1 MKSTKLAILLSTF
14 LAAGAMAQSPA
25 PSEST
30 NNQVLLAGGTAINA
44 ELDTSID
51 SKKAKSGEAV
61 MAHTTEAMKA
71 TDNRE
76 IMAKGTKLMGH
87 VTQAASR
94 SNGGTE
100 TMVAIQFDKAK
111 LKDGQE
117 VPLANF
123 MIQALAAPS
132 SAASSFTND
141 NSGINTYNDRMG
153 APSNTPSSNPSSNN
167 PSMSGSRGARPD
179 NTPSPQS
186 YPSAEP
192 NSTSGAQPN
201 AAGPLPVGARGVYG
215 LQGVRL
221 ATAGAG
227 NTEGSVIV
235 SDGKNLRLDK
245 GTRLLLVGQPPSG
258 ATASSR

>member
-1 MKSTKLAILLSTF
+1 
-14 LAAGAMAQSPA
+14 
-25 PSEST
+25 
-30 NNQVLLAGGTAINA
+30 
-44 ELDTSID
+44 D

-76 IMAKGTKLMGH
+76 VMPKGTKLIGH

-94 SNGGTE
+94 SSGGTQ
-100 TMVAIQFDKAK
+100 TMVEIQFDKAK

-123 MIQALAAPS
+123 TIQALAAPS
-132 SAASSFTND
+132 SAASSFD
-141 NSGINTYNDRMG
+141 SGGMNSSNDRMG
-153 APSNTPSSNPSSNN
+153 PPSNTPSSN

-179 NTPSPQS
+179 ATPSTQS

-192 NSTSGAQPN
+192 NGTSVAQPN
-201 AAGPLPVGARGVYG
+201 AAGPLPASAHGVYG

-227 NTEGSVIV
+227 NAEGSVIM
-235 SDGKNLRLDK
+235 SDAKNLRLDK
-245 GTRLLLVGQPPSG
+245 GTRLLLVGQPQSG
-258 ATASSR
+258 AAASSR

>member
-1 MKSTKLAILLSTF
+1 MKSAKLAIFLSTLF
-14 LAAGAMAQSPA
+14 AAGAMAQSPA
-25 PSEST
+25 SSETT
-30 NNQVLLAGGTAINA
+30 NSEVSIAGGTAINA

-51 SKKAKSGEAV
+51 SKKAKSGEPV

-71 TDNRE
+71 ADNRE
-76 IMAKGTKLMGH
+76 IMPKGTKLMGH

-100 TMVAIQFDKAK
+100 TKVAIQFDKAK

-123 MIQALAAPS
+123 TIQALAAPS
-132 SAASSFTND
+132 SAPSSIAND
-141 NSGINTYNDRMG
+141 NDRMT
-153 APSNTPSSNPSSNN
+153 APSNTAGSNN
-167 PSMSGSRGARPD
+167 PSMSGSRGTRPD
-179 NTPSPQS
+179 AAPSTRADTTPSTQT
-186 YPSAEP
+186 YPNAES
-192 NSTSGAQPN
+192 NGTSGAQPN
-201 AAGPLPVGARGVYG
+201 AAGPLPFGAHGVYG

-227 NTEGSVIV
+227 NTEGSVIM
-235 SDGKNLRLDK
+235 SDGKNLHLDK
-245 GTRLLLVGQPPSG
+245 GTRLLLVGQPQSG

>member
-1 MKSTKLAILLSTF
+1 MNSTKLAILLSTF
-14 LAAGAMAQSPA
+14 FAAAAMAQSPA
-25 PSEST
+25 PLETT
-30 NNQVLLAGGTAINA
+30 NSQASLAGGTAVNA
-44 ELDTSID
+44 VLDTSID

-61 MAHTTEAMKA
+61 MAHTTETMKA

-76 IMAKGTKLMGH
+76 IMPKGTKLMGH

-132 SAASSFTND
+132 SAASVGND
-141 NSGINTYNDRMG
+141 DNAGLTAPSGRMG
-153 APSNTPSSNPSSNN
+153 SPSTNPSSNN

-179 NTPSPQS
+179 NTPSAQS

-201 AAGPLPVGARGVYG
+201 AAGPLPAGARGVYG

-221 ATAGAG
+221 AAAGAG
-227 NTEGSVIV
+227 AVEGSVIV

-245 GTRLLLVGQPPSG
+245 GTRLLLVGQPPLG

>member
-14 LAAGAMAQSPA
+14 FAAGAMAQSPA
-25 PSEST
+25 PSENT
-30 NNQVLLAGGTAINA
+30 NRQVLLAGGTAINA

-87 VTQAASR
+87 VTQTASR

-123 MIQALAAPS
+123 TIQALAAPS
-132 SAASSFTND
+132 NVASVGND
-141 NSGINTYNDRMG
+141 DNAGLNAPSGRMG
-153 APSNTPSSNPSSNN
+153 SPSTNPSSNN

-179 NTPSPQS
+179 NTPSAQS

-192 NSTSGAQPN
+192 NSTTGAQPN
-201 AAGPLPVGARGVYG
+201 AAGPLPAGARGVYG

-221 ATAGAG
+221 AAPGAG

>member
-14 LAAGAMAQSPA
+14 FAAGALAQSPA
-25 PSEST
+25 PSETT
-30 NNQVLLAGGTAINA
+30 NSQASLASGTAVNA

-61 MAHTTEAMKA
+61 MAHTTETMKA

-76 IMAKGTKLMGH
+76 IMPKGTKLIGH

-94 SNGGTE
+94 SSGGTQ
-100 TMVAIQFDKAK
+100 TMVEIQFDKAK

-123 MIQALAAPS
+123 TIQALAAPS
-132 SAASSFTND
+132 SAASSFD
-141 NSGINTYNDRMG
+141 SGGMNSSNDRIG
-153 APSNTPSSNPSSNN
+153 PPSNTPSSNPSSNN

-179 NTPSPQS
+179 ATPSTQS

-192 NSTSGAQPN
+192 NGTSVAQPN
-201 AAGPLPVGARGVYG
+201 AAGPLPAGARGVYG

-227 NTEGSVIV
+227 NAEGSVIM
-235 SDGKNLRLDK
+235 SDAKNLRLDK
-245 GTRLLLVGQPPSG
+245 GTRLLLVGQPQSG
-258 ATASSR
+258 AAASSR

>member
-1 MKSTKLAILLSTF
+1 MKYTKLAILLSAF
-14 LAAGAMAQSPA
+14 LAAGAMAQAPP
-25 PSEST
+25 PSETT
-30 NNQVLLAGGTAINA
+30 NSQASIAGGTAINA

-61 MAHTTEAMKA
+61 MAHTTETMKA

-76 IMAKGTKLMGH
+76 ILPKGTKLMGH

-100 TMVAIQFDKAK
+100 TMVEIQFDKAK

-123 MIQALAAPS
+123 TIQALAAPS
-132 SAASSFTND
+132 SAASSFD
-141 NSGINTYNDRMG
+141 NGGINSSNDRMG
-153 APSNTPSSNPSSNN
+153 PTSTTPSSNPSSNN

-179 NTPSPQS
+179 ATPNAQS
-186 YPSAEP
+186 YPNAEP
-192 NSTSGAQPN
+192 NGTSAAQPY
-201 AAGPLPVGARGVYG
+201 ASGPLPAGARGVYG
-215 LQGVRL
+215 LEGVRL

-227 NTEGSVIV
+227 AVEGSVIV

-245 GTRLLLVGQPPSG
+245 GTRLLLVGQPQSG
-258 ATASSR
+258 AAASSR

>member
-1 MKSTKLAILLSTF
+1 MKSTKLAFLLSTF
-14 LAAGAMAQSPA
+14 FATGAIAQSPA
-25 PSEST
+25 PAPAETT
-30 NNQVLLAGGTAINA
+30 NGQASIAGGTAINA

-61 MAHTTEAMKA
+61 MAHTTETMNAA
-71 TDNRE
+71 DNRE
-76 IMAKGTKLMGH
+76 IMPKGTKLMGH

-123 MIQALAAPS
+123 TIQALAAPS
-132 SAASSFTND
+132 SAASVTND
-141 NSGINTYNDRMG
+141 DNGGVDAPGGRMG
-153 APSNTPSSNPSSNN
+153 TPSSNPSLTN

-179 NTPSPQS
+179 ATTGAQS

-192 NSTSGAQPN
+192 NGTSAAQPN
-201 AAGPLPVGARGVYG
+201 AAGPLPAGAHGVYG

-221 ATAGAG
+221 VKATAG
-227 NTEGSVIV
+227 NTDSSVIV

-245 GTRLLLVGQPPSG
+245 GTRMLLVGQPQSG

>member
-1 MKSTKLAILLSTF
+1 MKSTKLAFLLSTF
-14 LAAGAMAQSPA
+14 FAAGAMAQSPA
-25 PSEST
+25 PSETT
-30 NNQVLLAGGTAINA
+30 NSQASLAGGTAINA

-51 SKKAKSGEAV
+51 SKKAKSGEAI
-61 MAHTTEAMKA
+61 MAHTTETMKA
-71 TDNRE
+71 ADNRE
-76 IMAKGTKLMGH
+76 IMPKGTKLMGH

-111 LKDGQE
+111 LRDGQE

-123 MIQALAAPS
+123 TIQALAAPS
-132 SAASSFTND
+132 SAASVAND
-141 NSGINTYNDRMG
+141 DNGGVNAPGGRMG
-153 APSNTPSSNPSSNN
+153 TPSSNPSSNN

-179 NTPSPQS
+179 ATPGAQS

-192 NSTSGAQPN
+192 NGTSAAQPN
-201 AAGPLPVGARGVYG
+201 AAGPLPAGAHGVYG
-215 LQGVRL
+215 LQGVHL
-221 ATAGAG
+221 ATAGTG
-227 NTEGSVIV
+227 NTAGTAIV

-245 GTRLLLVGQPPSG
+245 GTRLLLVGQPQSG

>member
-14 LAAGAMAQSPA
+14 FAAGAMAQPPA
-25 PSEST
+25 PSETT
-30 NNQVLLAGGTAINA
+30 NSQASIAGGTAINA

-61 MAHTTEAMKA
+61 MAHTTETMKA

-76 IMAKGTKLMGH
+76 IMPKGTKLMGH
-87 VTQAASR
+87 VTQVASR

-123 MIQALAAPS
+123 TIQALAAPS
-132 SAASSFTND
+132 SAASVGND
-141 NSGINTYNDRMG
+141 DNAGLNAPSGRMG
-153 APSNTPSSNPSSNN
+153 SPSTSPSSNN

-179 NTPSPQS
+179 AMPGAQPNPSS
-186 YPSAEP
+186 EP
-192 NSTSGAQPN
+192 NGIYGGQPN
-201 AAGPLPVGARGVYG
+201 AAGPLPSGAHGVYG

-245 GTRLLLVGQPPSG
+245 GTRLLLVGQPQSG

>member
-1 MKSTKLAILLSTF
+1 
-14 LAAGAMAQSPA
+14 
-25 PSEST
+25 
-30 NNQVLLAGGTAINA
+30 
-44 ELDTSID
+44 
-51 SKKAKSGEAV
+51 
-61 MAHTTEAMKA
+61 MAHTTETMKA
-71 TDNRE
+71 ADNRE
-76 IMAKGTKLMGH
+76 IMPKGTKLMGH

-123 MIQALAAPS
+123 TIQALAAPS
-132 SAASSFTND
+132 SAASSFND
-141 NSGINTYNDRMG
+141 DGGMNTSNGRMG
-153 APSNTPSSNPSSNN
+153 PPSNTPSSNPSSSNPSSNN

-179 NTPSPQS
+179 ATPGAQS

-192 NSTSGAQPN
+192 NGTSDAQPN
-201 AAGPLPVGARGVYG
+201 AAGPLPAGAHGVYG

-227 NTEGSVIV
+227 NTEGTAIV

-245 GTRLLLVGQPPSG
+245 GTRLLLVGQPQSG
-258 ATASSR
+258 ATASRR